1 MKNFSMIFE
10 VQCEQLYANKVDRVD
25 KMDESLDSYI
35 LYIYLNISLKTEDE
49 KPE

>member
-10 VQCEQLYANKVDRVD
+10 VYCEQLYANKVDKVD
-25 KMDESLDSYI
+25 KTDESLE
-35 LYIYLNISLKTEDE
+35 NISLKTEDE

>member
-10 VQCEQLYANKVDRVD
+10 VQCEQLYANKVDKVD
-25 KMDESLDSYI
+25 KNGQILEKYI
-35 LYIYLNISLKTEDE
+35 FKTEDE